1 MIETLVMAAKMVVI
15 NLLRFVRLNSLAAKL
30 DQRWAGR

>member
-1 MIETLVMAAKMVVI
+1 MIATLIMAAKIATI
-15 NLLRFVRLNSLAAKL
+15 NFLRFVRLTALAAKL